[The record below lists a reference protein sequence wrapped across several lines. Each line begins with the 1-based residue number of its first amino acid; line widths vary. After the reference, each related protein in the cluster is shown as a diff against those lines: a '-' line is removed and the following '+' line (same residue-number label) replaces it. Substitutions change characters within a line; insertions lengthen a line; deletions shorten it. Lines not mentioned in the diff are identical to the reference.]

1 MTDDHHDDDITLSDE
16 PFQRR
21 RKHGGEEAEM
31 DITPMIDITF
41 LLLIFFLVASRMD
54 ADSAVHLPLARNG
67 TAVTMKHAVVLTI
80 AEGSGERA
88 DVYTGDG
95 KIDENLIQA
104 TELEAQEA
112 AVAEYVRQALQ
123 GGNIQSILLK
133 AERGVRHREV
143 ARVTSAVGS
152 VREVHRDDIEL
163 HVAVLE
169 GG

>member
-21 RKHGGEEAEM
+21 RKYGGEEAEM

-54 ADSAVHLPLARNG
+54 ADSAVHLPPARNG

-112 AVAEYVRQALQ
+112 AVAE
-123 GGNIQSILLK
+123 
-133 AERGVRHREV
+133 
-143 ARVTSAVGS
+143 
-152 VREVHRDDIEL
+152 
-163 HVAVLE
+163 
-169 GG
+169 